1 MWTKNID
8 EHAFLSLQC
17 KRTDVPKFLFAL
29 NDKKWMRL
37 LFLGRNPCHTGNCE
51 RKKNIYGNTTHIHT
65 LLLFEFE
72 LYLCSSFGQS
82 ARISE
87 LVLIWKFRANAI
99 THIIHIYIAG
109 WNSAKN
115 VPHEKKHFVP
125 LLMYEKHK

>member
-51 RKKNIYGNTTHIHT
+51 RKKIYMATQHISTRCFYLSLSFICAPVLARVLVFQSWFWFGNFEQMRLHT
-65 LLLFEFE
+65 L
-72 LYLCSSFGQS
+72 
-82 ARISE
+82 
-87 LVLIWKFRANAI
+87 
-99 THIIHIYIAG
+99 YIFTLPDETVR
-109 WNSAKN
+109 KMYRMK
-115 VPHEKKHFVP
+115 KKHFVP